1 MPLRCARVKHRS
13 TPAIKPQPTNA
24 SHPYGAMLDTCST
37 TLLLRFRSMWG
48 TRNEQRFGF
57 PTRTG
62 ASAMNLI
69 KQLWSKTKEAFA
81 RLRGPAVKIIE
92 RQTVIV
98 RVIYMWKPSLTIR
111 RCRIDPAAAA
121 AAGQLQLF

>member
-1 MPLRCARVKHRS
+1 
-13 TPAIKPQPTNA
+13 
-24 SHPYGAMLDTCST
+24 
-37 TLLLRFRSMWG
+37 
-48 TRNEQRFGF
+48 
-57 PTRTG
+57 
-62 ASAMNLI
+62 MNLI

-98 RVIYMWKPSLTIR
+98 RVIYMWNPSFTIL

-121 AAGQLQLF
+121 ASGQLQLF